1 MIHRTIQ
8 DKIVQMSQKLP
19 VITIT
24 GPRQSGKTTLAKHLF
39 PHHSYV
45 NLELSDKRDLA
56 TTDPRGFFALHSSD
70 LILDEV
76 QRAPHLLSYIQ
87 GIVDERKQNGQFVLT
102 GSENL
107 LLSEKV
113 NQSLAGRTYI
123 ATLLPLSL
131 EELQDIPISFSSYV
145 PYLQRGFYPRLYDSD
160 LATSEWLPSY
170 IQTYVE
176 KDIRQL
182 INIRNLKQFQTFLK
196 LCAGHI
202 GQIINYTAFSN
213 TVGVS
218 DKTIKEWLSIL
229 EATYIAFTLP
239 PYYNNFK
246 KRLIKSLKLYFYDTG
261 LACTLLGINDE
272 KSLIWHP
279 LQGSLFENF
288 IIVELLKRHFNR
300 GLWPQFYFWRDNS
313 GTEVDCLIEGGGKVL
328 AIEIKSTQTLTSFP
342 TSNLKNLTTL
352 MSNNRVEPYIV
363 YGGEQSF
370 NNQGIKVLSWKNL
383 DILLKVSATSV

>member
-8 DKIVQMSQKLP
+8 DKIVQVAQKLP

-39 PHHSYV
+39 PNHTYV
-45 NLELSDKRDLA
+45 NLELSDNRELA
-56 TTDPRGFFALHSSD
+56 TTDPRSFFALHPPN

-76 QRAPHLLSYIQ
+76 QRTPNLLSYIQ
-87 GIVDERKQNGQFVLT
+87 GIVDERKQNGQFILT

-131 EELQDIPISFSSYV
+131 EELQGIPISFSNYL
-145 PYLQRGFYPRLYDSD
+145 PYLQKGFYPRLYDSD
-160 LATSEWLPSY
+160 LTTSEWLPSY

-176 KDIRQL
+176 RDIRQL
-182 INIRNLKQFQTFLK
+182 INVRNLRQFQTFLK

-202 GQIINYTAFSN
+202 GQIINYTALSN
-213 TVGVS
+213 AVGVN

-246 KRLIKSLKLYFYDTG
+246 KRLIKSPKLYFYDTG
-261 LACTLLGINDE
+261 LACTLLGIRDE
-272 KSLIWHP
+272 SSLIWHP
-279 LQGSLFENF
+279 LQGGLFENF

-300 GLWPQFYFWRDNS
+300 GLWPQFYFWRDNT
-313 GTEVDCLIEGGGKVL
+313 GTEVDCLIESEGKVL

-342 TSNLKNLTTL
+342 TGNLKKLTTL
-352 MSNNRVEPYIV
+352 MSNNMSNNRVEPYIV
-363 YGGEQSF
+363 YGGEHSF
-370 NNQGIKVLSWKNL
+370 DNQEIKVLSWKNL
-383 DILLKVSATSV
+383 DILI

>member
-1 MIHRTIQ
+1 MIRRTIQ
-8 DKIVQMSQKLP
+8 DKILQISQKLP

-24 GPRQSGKTTLAKHLF
+24 GPRQSGKTTIARYLF
-39 PHHSYV
+39 PNYTYV
-45 NLELSDKRDLA
+45 NLELSDNRDLA
-56 TTDPRGFFALHSSD
+56 TTDPRSFFALYPLN

-76 QRAPHLLSYIQ
+76 QRAPNLLSYIQ
-87 GIVDERKQNGQFVLT
+87 GIVDERKQNGQFILT

-131 EELQDIPISFSSYV
+131 EELQDIPISFSNYM
-145 PYLQRGFYPRLYDSD
+145 PYLQQGFYPRLYDSD

-176 KDIRQL
+176 RDIRQL
-182 INIRNLKQFQTFLK
+182 INVRNIKQFQTFLK

-202 GQIINYTAFSN
+202 GQIINYTSLSN
-213 TVGVS
+213 AVGVN

-239 PYYNNFK
+239 PYYNNFN
-246 KRLIKSLKLYFYDTG
+246 KRLIKSPKLYFYDTG
-261 LACTLLGINDE
+261 LACTLLGIHDAS
-272 KSLIWHP
+272 SLIWHP

-288 IIVELLKRHFNR
+288 IIAELLKRHFNR
-300 GLWPQFYFWRDNS
+300 GLLPQFYFWRDNT

-328 AIEIKSTQTLTSFP
+328 AIEIKSTQTLTTFP
-342 TSNLKNLTTL
+342 TGNLKKLTTL
-352 MSNNRVEPYIV
+352 MSNNRIEPYIV

-383 DILLKVSATSV
+383 DMLMGN

>member
-202 GQIINYTAFSN
+202 GQIINYTAFYHL
-213 TVGVS
+213 
-218 DKTIKEWLSIL
+218 TI
-229 EATYIAFTLP
+229 
-239 PYYNNFK
+239 
-246 KRLIKSLKLYFYDTG
+246 
-261 LACTLLGINDE
+261 
-272 KSLIWHP
+272 
-279 LQGSLFENF
+279 
-288 IIVELLKRHFNR
+288 
-300 GLWPQFYFWRDNS
+300 
-313 GTEVDCLIEGGGKVL
+313 
-328 AIEIKSTQTLTSFP
+328 
-342 TSNLKNLTTL
+342 TTL
-352 MSNNRVEPYIV
+352 KKGLLNLLNYI
-363 YGGEQSF
+363 F
-370 NNQGIKVLSWKNL
+370 MIR
-383 DILLKVSATSV
+383 D

>member
-1 MIHRTIQ
+1 
-8 DKIVQMSQKLP
+8 
-19 VITIT
+19 
-24 GPRQSGKTTLAKHLF
+24 
-39 PHHSYV
+39 
-45 NLELSDKRDLA
+45 LELSDNRELA
-56 TTDPRGFFALHSSD
+56 TTDPRSFFALHPPN

-76 QRAPHLLSYIQ
+76 QRTPNLLSYVQ
-87 GIVDERKQNGQFVLT
+87 GIVDERKQNGQFILT

-131 EELQDIPISFSSYV
+131 EELQGIPISFSNYM
-145 PYLQRGFYPRLYDSD
+145 PYLQKGFYPRLYDSD
-160 LATSEWLPSY
+160 LTTSEWLPSY

-176 KDIRQL
+176 RDIRQL
-182 INIRNLKQFQTFLK
+182 INVRNLRQFQTFLK

-202 GQIINYTAFSN
+202 GQIINYTALSN
-213 TVGVS
+213 AVGVN

-246 KRLIKSLKLYFYDTG
+246 KRLIKSPKLYFYDTG
-261 LACTLLGINDE
+261 LACTLLGIRDE
-272 KSLIWHP
+272 SSLIWHP
-279 LQGSLFENF
+279 LQGGLFENF

-300 GLWPQFYFWRDNS
+300 GLWPQFYFWRDNT
-313 GTEVDCLIEGGGKVL
+313 GTEVDCLIESEGKVL

-342 TSNLKNLTTL
+342 TGNLKKLTTL
-352 MSNNRVEPYIV
+352 MSNNMSNNRVEPYIV
-363 YGGEQSF
+363 YGGEHSF
-370 NNQGIKVLSWKNL
+370 DNQEIKVLSWKNL
-383 DILLKVSATSV
+383 DILI